1 MTRSLAG
8 GIVSGRKER
17 IMDIKIFELEELR
30 EDIFC
35 TQFADEYEVH
45 DVKGY
50 NVYLLDLGG
59 HLGYSMIVYGDRRQI
74 KYANDY
80 ALHHR
85 KNASREELRKMYLK
99 SAERQLYTEAELAQ
113 PLKDYFDF
121 QRRRKYITEL
131 MPLRRDFMS
140 MFYYASTEEEK
151 AERLIRRAEH
161 PVNCAAAL
169 GYFAAEDA
177 EFAQRITDLHDQ
189 LCRQMEDT
197 ANNYEYQKSAFYYE
211 LGNHEY
217 HINGYQGDWD
227 TLSAFG
233 RITWKGQGRE
243 ARAEYYKELNFT
255 DIQIKAFEDA
265 IREYMKKADEEDW
278 Y

>member
-1 MTRSLAG
+1 
-8 GIVSGRKER
+8 
-17 IMDIKIFELEELR
+17 MDIKIFELEELR

-35 TQFADEYEVH
+35 TQFAEEYEVH
-45 DVKGY
+45 VVKGY

-59 HLGYSMIVYGDRRQI
+59 HLGYSMIIYGDRRQI

-80 ALHHR
+80 ELHHR
-85 KNASREELRKMYLK
+85 KNASREELREMYLQ

-113 PLKDYFDF
+113 PLKNYFDF

-140 MFYYASTEEEK
+140 MFCYCSTEEEK
-151 AERLIRRAEH
+151 AERAIERAAH
-161 PVNCAAAL
+161 PVKCVSAL
-169 GYFAAEDA
+169 GYFTEDDK
-177 EFAQRITDLHDQ
+177 EFAMHIDDLMLD
-189 LCRQMEDT
+189 LVKQMEDT
-197 ANNYEYQKSAFYYE
+197 ANDYEYQKSAFMYE

-227 TLSAFG
+227 TLSTFG
-233 RITWKGQGRE
+233 KIKWRGQGKE
-243 ARAEYYKELNFT
+243 ARAEYYKELSFT

>member
-1 MTRSLAG
+1 MS
-8 GIVSGRKER
+8 
-17 IMDIKIFELEELR
+17 IKIFELEELR

-35 TQFADEYEVH
+35 TQFAEEYELH
-45 DVKGY
+45 TVKGY

-85 KNASREELRKMYLK
+85 SIMTREELREMYLK
-99 SAERQLYTEAELAQ
+99 NAERTLYTEAELAQ
-113 PLKDYFDF
+113 PLKDYFDY

-131 MPLRRDFMS
+131 LPLRRDYMS
-140 MFYYASTEEEK
+140 IFCIASTEEEK
-151 AERLIRRAEH
+151 AERLIQRAEH

-169 GYFAAEDA
+169 GFFKTEDA
-177 EFAQRITDLHDQ
+177 DFAKHITELHDQ

-217 HINGYQGDWD
+217 HINTYQGDWD

-233 RITWKGQGRE
+233 NIEWKGQGRE
-243 ARAEYYKELNFT
+243 AREAYYKELNFT
-255 DIQIKAFEDA
+255 PTQIKAYEDA
-265 IREYMKKADEEDW
+265 RREFLKKADEEDW